1 MGGRVVRRHAPERA
15 AERDGIM
22 KSFLAVILC
31 TAPAMWAADLVPLDV
46 KPGQW
51 EATVT
56 MQMPGMAQQAGK
68 MPPLTPEQ
76 LAKIPP
82 EQRAKIEAMFAGK
95 PTTTTSRTCMQKQD
109 LTKMPMGVDQSC
121 KNVVVTSTGAKQV
134 MRQECDRGGRKTVG
148 TVTIEAVS
156 SESVKFSIVSEGGD
170 DKTNG
175 MNIQGTSKW
184 LGPVCTDNKK

>member
-1 MGGRVVRRHAPERA
+1 MA
-15 AERDGIM
+15 
-22 KSFLAVILC
+22 
-31 TAPAMWAADLVPLDV
+31 
-46 KPGQW
+46 
-51 EATVT
+51 
-56 MQMPGMAQQAGK
+56 GMAQQARQ

-82 EQRAKIEAMFAGK
+82 EQRARIEAMFAGK

-109 LTKMPMGVDQSC
+109 MAKIPVGLDQSC

-134 MRQECDRGGRKTVG
+134 MRQECDRDGKKAVA

-156 SESVKFSIVSEGGD
+156 SESIKFSIVGDGGD
-170 DKTNG
+170 DKNSG

>member
-1 MGGRVVRRHAPERA
+1 
-15 AERDGIM
+15 M
-22 KSFLAVILC
+22 KNVLALILFA
-31 TAPAMWAADLVPLDV
+31 APAAWAADLVPLDV

-56 MQMPGMAQQAGK
+56 MQMAGLAQQARQ

-76 LAKIPP
+76 MAKIPP
-82 EQRAKIEAMFAGK
+82 EQRAKLEAMFAGK

-109 LTKMPMGVDQSC
+109 MTKMPVGLDQSC
-121 KNVVVTSTGAKQV
+121 KNVVVTSTGSKQV
-134 MRQECDRGGRKTVG
+134 MRQECDRDGKKTVA

-156 SESVKFSIVSEGGD
+156 SESIKFSIVGD
-170 DKTNG
+170 GADAKTSG

-184 LGPVCTDNKK
+184 LGPVCADNKK